1 MSAGIQEKNTSYL
14 HTNTY
19 VTLNELTDE
28 TTHIWLVFHGMGY
41 LSKYFI
47 HYFNGLDPQK
57 HYVISPQAPSKYYQD
72 SSFKR
77 IGASWLTRENTKQET
92 TNIMN
97 YIDAIYETEIKNSNK
112 KLVLMGYS
120 QGVSIVTRWLAH
132 SKVDC
137 SHLVL
142 HSGGIPTELVA
153 SDFEFLN
160 ADTAIRLVYGTT
172 DPYINEER
180 LNEQKEM
187 ANRLFKHNLEILP
200 FEGAHVV
207 NEAFINHLI

>member
-28 TTHIWLVFHGMGY
+28 TTHIWFVFHGMGY

-47 HYFNGLDPQK
+47 HYFTGLDPQK

-72 SSFKR
+72 STFKR

-92 TNIMN
+92 ANIMN
-97 YIDAIYETEIKNSNK
+97 YIDAIYEAEIKNSNK
-112 KLVLMGYS
+112 KLVLLGYS

-153 SDFEFLN
+153 SDFMFL
-160 ADTAIRLVYGTT
+160 DDQTAVKLIYGTT

-180 LNEQKEM
+180 LQEQKEI
-187 ANRLFKHNLEILP
+187 AQTLFPHHLTIVP

-207 NEAFINHLI
+207 NEEAINNLI

>member
-1 MSAGIQEKNTSYL
+1 
-14 HTNTY
+14 
-19 VTLNELTDE
+19 
-28 TTHIWLVFHGMGY
+28 
-41 LSKYFI
+41 
-47 HYFNGLDPQK
+47 
-57 HYVISPQAPSKYYQD
+57 
-72 SSFKR
+72 
-77 IGASWLTRENTKQET
+77 
-92 TNIMN
+92 
-97 YIDAIYETEIKNSNK
+97 
-112 KLVLMGYS
+112 MGYS

>member
-77 IGASWLTRENTKQET
+77 IGA
-92 TNIMN
+92 
-97 YIDAIYETEIKNSNK
+97 
-112 KLVLMGYS
+112 KLVDSREY
-120 QGVSIVTRWLAH
+120 QARNNEYH
-132 SKVDC
+132 
-137 SHLVL
+137 
-142 HSGGIPTELVA
+142 ELY
-153 SDFEFLN
+153 
-160 ADTAIRLVYGTT
+160 RC
-172 DPYINEER
+172 YI
-180 LNEQKEM
+180 
-187 ANRLFKHNLEILP
+187 
-200 FEGAHVV
+200 
-207 NEAFINHLI
+207 